1 MHNLYSYYS
10 ADRAVDGL
18 KSDLSFSGGQCA
30 ASENSQ
36 TAKLDVDPGEILCV
50 QHILIQYAT
59 RNRMWS
65 TYLFVDLILFYDS
78 MLGRNY
84 SIYQIL
90 VLRISFSRR
99 KLSG

>member
-1 MHNLYSYYS
+1 MYNSYSYFS

-18 KSDLSFSGGQCA
+18 KSDLSFSEGQCA
-30 ASENSQ
+30 ESENGQ
-36 TAKLDVDPGEILCV
+36 TAKWGVDLGEILCV
-50 QHILIQYAT
+50 HHILIQYAT
-59 RNRMWS
+59 RNRVWS